1 MMGEVEWANLKAHE
15 LRRLAEQDA
24 VVLLPVAALEQ
35 HGPHLPVQV
44 DTRLAG
50 EISKRTAKRASADV
64 PTITL
69 PVVWHG
75 LSEHHMVFGGTI
87 TVDYDTFHQVLR
99 GIVGSVV
106 RHGFKKILIV
116 NGHGG
121 NHVACQMS
129 AQQLHL
135 EFGVPVLA
143 LTYWHEAASRFAPL
157 LEDQT
162 GLQHACEAETSM
174 MMALVPHLVDSENLA
189 AAKGGEGGS
198 FLQKGEA
205 AFRWHNLAHVTAN
218 GTIGDPTK
226 ASAEKGERLLDA
238 GAEALAEL
246 ITNPDTWAPAK
257 DLRPAETGGVAF
269 RKA

>member
-1 MMGEVEWANLKAHE
+1 MSEVEWANLKAHE

-24 VVLLPVAALEQ
+24 VVLVPVAAMEQ

-50 EISKRTAKRASADV
+50 EISRRTAERASAQQV

-87 TVDYDTFHQVLR
+87 TLDPGTFHQVLR

-121 NHVACQMS
+121 NHLACQMS
-129 AQQLHL
+129 AQELHL
-135 EFGVPVLA
+135 EFGVPVVA
-143 LTYWHEAASRFAPL
+143 LTYWHEAARRFAPL
-157 LEDQT
+157 LEDQN

-174 MMALVPHLVDSENLA
+174 MLALVPHLVDSEDLA
-189 AAKGGEGGS
+189 AAKGGQGGG

-218 GTIGDPTK
+218 GTIGDPTH
-226 ASAEKGERLLDA
+226 ATAEKGEKLLEA
-238 GAEALAEL
+238 GAEALADL
-246 ITNPDTWAPAK
+246 ITNPDTWAPAN
-257 DLRPAETGGVAF
+257 DLRLGETGGVAF
-269 RKA
+269 RGE

>member
-1 MMGEVEWANLKAHE
+1 MSEVEWANLKAHE
-15 LRRLAEQDA
+15 LRQLAEQDA
-24 VVLLPVAALEQ
+24 IILLPVAAMEQ
-35 HGPHLPVQV
+35 HGPHLPMQV

-50 EISKRTAKRASADV
+50 EISKRTAERASAQV
-64 PTITL
+64 PTVTL

-75 LSEHHMVFGGTI
+75 LSEHHMIFGGTI
-87 TVDYDTFHQVLR
+87 TLDYVTFHQVLR

-106 RHGFKKILIV
+106 RYGFKKILIV

-129 AQQLHL
+129 AQELHL
-135 EFGVPVLA
+135 EFGVPVVA

-157 LEDQT
+157 LEDQE

-174 MMALVPHLVDSENLA
+174 MMALVPHLVDSDDLA
-189 AAKGGEGGS
+189 AAEGGQGGN
-198 FLQKGEA
+198 FLQKGKA

-218 GTIGDPTK
+218 GTIGDPTH
-226 ASAEKGERLLDA
+226 ASADKGEKLLDA

-246 ITNPDTWAPAK
+246 ITNPDTWASPN
-257 DLRPAETGGVAF
+257 DLRLAETGGVGF
-269 RKA
+269 RRE

>member
-1 MMGEVEWANLKAHE
+1 MQEVEWANLKAHE

-24 VVLLPVAALEQ
+24 VVLLPVAAMEQ

-50 EISKRTAKRASADV
+50 EISRRAALRASAQV
-64 PTITL
+64 PTVML

-87 TVDYDTFHQVLR
+87 TLDYATFHQVLR

-121 NHVACQMS
+121 NHLACQIS
-129 AQQLHL
+129 AQELHL
-135 EFGVPVLA
+135 EFGVPVVA

-157 LEDQT
+157 LEDQA
-162 GLQHACEAETSM
+162 GLRHACEAETSTM
-174 MMALVPHLVDSENLA
+174 LALVPHLVDAENLA

-198 FLQKGEA
+198 FLQKGKA
-205 AFRWHNLAHVTAN
+205 AFRWHNLAQVTAN
-218 GTIGDPTK
+218 GTIGDPTR
-226 ASAEKGERLLDA
+226 ASAEKGEKLLDA
-238 GAEALAEL
+238 GAEAVAEL
-246 ITNPDTWAPAK
+246 IVGPDTWAPAR
-257 DLRPAETGGVAF
+257 DLRPAEIGGVAL
-269 RKA
+269 RRE